1 VCKNGEPRVVKI
13 WPRNCRESQTEKG
26 SNGRGGA
33 PGRRGNGARPACG
46 LQGKGN
52 EEVGSDAV
60 KCACTLGARTRA
72 PCRGAAGLRPGS
84 TRMACRPSPAAALRA
99 QSTAM
104 CGSGSVSRGGRGRR
118 ARTGP
123 RRYRDRD
130 RPSAPVFRDPR
141 CAVKRRGCSR
151 CVSLRPRESRT
162 PCVAGRP
169 CASRVIVLQRPLT
182 FLFRCRLR
190 HLQRTRPKADTMR
203 EKIDRVYE
211 RYYRGPLE
219 HANCSRSAE
228 WAASECGV
236 EGAAGQQPAPT
247 ATSLSATSVTI
258 GLTCQHAIIFQ
269 ALDVLLR

>member
-1 VCKNGEPRVVKI
+1 MSGC
-13 WPRNCRESQTEKG
+13 
-26 SNGRGGA
+26 GGA
-33 PGRRGNGARPACG
+33 AACEHKHG
-46 LQGKGN
+46 FQ
-52 EEVGSDAV
+52 
-60 KCACTLGARTRA
+60 TQ
-72 PCRGAAGLRPGS
+72 
-84 TRMACRPSPAAALRA
+84 PS
-99 QSTAM
+99 
-104 CGSGSVSRGGRGRR
+104 RR
-118 ARTGP
+118 AEGAEHGDVWKRERLAGRAGTASPDWATEVP
-123 RRYRDRD
+123 RP
-130 RPSAPVFRDPR
+130 RPPFCTRVPRPTLRGQAP
-141 CAVKRRGCSR
+141 RRGCSR

-228 WAASECGV
+228 WAAFECGV